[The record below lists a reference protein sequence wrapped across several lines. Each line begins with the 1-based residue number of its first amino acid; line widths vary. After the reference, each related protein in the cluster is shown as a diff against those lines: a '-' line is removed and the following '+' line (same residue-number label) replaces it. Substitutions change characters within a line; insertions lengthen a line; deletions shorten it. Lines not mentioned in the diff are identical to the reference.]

1 MEMDSELNDIINH
14 FSAATENYSQVYA
27 DYKMMPNN
35 PNAETE
41 YNKKNKT
48 LQTLYDRMFR
58 FKANLDKKMKDSY
71 ETLEQKTKEN
81 SIALAKKAR
90 NDSINQTINET
101 ANQMIQSPEN
111 FIETFEPA
119 KNIDDERV
127 QTGKRIY
134 IIAIL
139 NIIYILIGILVISFF
154 IYRLVKQSDSVIIN
168 DIKTKAEGIKDK
180 VLPSNSLET
189 TIKK

>member
-35 PNAETE
+35 PNAQTE

>member
-1 MEMDSELNDIINH
+1 MDSELNDIINH

-90 NDSINQTINET
+90 TDSINQTINET

-119 KNIDDERV
+119 KTTDDERLE
-127 QTGKRIY
+127 TGKRIY

>member
-1 MEMDSELNDIINH
+1 MDSELNDIINH

-90 NDSINQTINET
+90 TDSINQTINET